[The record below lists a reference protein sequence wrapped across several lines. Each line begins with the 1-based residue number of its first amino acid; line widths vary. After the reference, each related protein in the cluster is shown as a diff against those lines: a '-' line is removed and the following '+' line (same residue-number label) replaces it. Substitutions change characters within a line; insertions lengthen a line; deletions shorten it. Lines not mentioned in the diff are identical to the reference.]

1 MNPNEVAKFL
11 QERDNFLI
19 LTHKNPDG
27 DTVGSAAALCLALRA
42 LGKRA
47 CVSKNPGFTARFAP
61 YLEGL
66 VSEISKDATVVSVDV
81 ADASLLPKYAQNLTV
96 SLAIDH
102 HGTHREFCENR
113 LVVATAAACGEVI
126 LGVIDALGVSLTEE
140 IARPLYLA
148 IATDTGCFSF
158 SNTTK
163 ETHLIAARLFPL
175 VSDVAAINHTFCVQ
189 KTRRRAA
196 LEARLLTE
204 AENAFGGACMILT
217 VTRAMMEELSLIDD
231 DLDNIASIARAIE
244 GVRLAIVVREL
255 EHGTCKASL
264 RSEPSVD
271 CALICSHFAGGGHTC
286 AAGCS
291 LAGSPSAVKDT
302 LLAKIQEL
310 EVFR

>member
-1 MNPNEVAKFL
+1 MNRIDAANFL
-11 QERDNFLI
+11 ALRDDFLI

-27 DTVGSAAALCLALRA
+27 DTVGSAAALCLALRT

-47 CVSKNPGFTARFAP
+47 SILENPGFTARFSR

-66 VSEISKDATVVSVDV
+66 VGEASADATVVSVDV
-81 ADASLLPKYAQNLTV
+81 ADASLLPKNAKSLTV

-113 LVVATAAACGEVI
+113 LVEPNSAACGEVI

-158 SNTTK
+158 SNTTVD
-163 ETHLIAARLFPL
+163 THLIAARLFPL
-175 VSDVAAINHTFCVQ
+175 VPDAAAINHTFCVQ

-196 LEARLLTE
+196 LEARLLSE
-204 AENAFGGACMILT
+204 AEDVFGGACMVLT
-217 VTRAMMEELSLIDD
+217 IPRSMMEELSLIDD
-231 DLDNIASIARAIE
+231 DLDNIASIARAVE
-244 GVRLAIVVREL
+244 GVRLAIVIREL
-255 EHGTCKASL
+255 EHGVCKASL
-264 RSEPSVD
+264 RSDPSVD
-271 CALICSHFAGGGHTC
+271 SALICSHFSGGGHTC

-291 LAGSPSAVKDT
+291 IAGTPSEARDV
-302 LLAKIQEL
+302 LLSKIREL
-310 EVFR
+310 EVF